1 MNFPY
6 TTLKT
11 FSTWLDSNQDK
22 WIINNRPVETFDTWF
37 IIMKDPIKKV
47 ESVLISMVLFV
58 ETSSLFITLLNK
70 FWFNRQS
77 FSFLDPKNLKD
88 KEKRRPDEE
97 GFDPTTL
104 YVPESFLKDQTVSL
118 IEIIFF
124 LSIRKFWLVFQVFFS
139 DIVFLS
145 QWKS

>member
-1 MNFPY
+1 
-6 TTLKT
+6 
-11 FSTWLDSNQDK
+11 
-22 WIINNRPVETFDTWF
+22 
-37 IIMKDPIKKV
+37 MKDPIKKV
-47 ESVLISMVLFV
+47 ESVLISMVLIV

-70 FWFNRQS
+70 FWIYLQS

-118 IEIIFF
+118 IEIIFSNYQKILTRISGF
-124 LSIRKFWLVFQVFFS
+124 FQ
-139 DIVFLS
+139 
-145 QWKS
+145 